1 MVEKLYAGYYK
12 VKVTPPLGLPVP
24 GYFAKRTSDGI
35 LSDLYL
41 RCTAFAQGEKKAL
54 VFSLDAISLNAQAF
68 DIISNMITETTG
80 VETDGIYIT
89 CVHSH
94 TAFRVTKPSEA
105 LTDSDIFLRWLFKQ
119 FTTCAKLALE
129 DLKPCTVKAAK
140 GEAKGVGFVRV
151 YRMKDGS
158 VRTNPGFGNP
168 DIVEPLS
175 KQDDQVQL
183 IRVLREG
190 GSEILMVNF
199 GTHSDTV
206 GGTKYCADWP
216 GYLCD
221 NLEKTFDGQVDA
233 MVLVGAQGN
242 SNHMDFFMPKG
253 TPYKSV
259 DLYAKRMARILAG
272 EVLKIYDSATDCEPA
287 LSYGS
292 RIAKVG
298 KNAYDPATVPMA
310 QEIVDLYK
318 KYGNYNEPIFD
329 SFPMKVP
336 EANRII
342 NNLSRPEF
350 FELRVSGM
358 QIAGIG
364 FIGIPGEPFVSIG
377 MDIKEGSP
385 LENTWVTSQTNGGQ
399 GYYPDALAFAQKDG
413 YERTSSPFA
422 ADCGKILTDEA
433 VALLETLKG

>member
-1 MVEKLYAGYYK
+1 MEEALYAGYHK
-12 VKVTPPLGLPVP
+12 IKVTPPLGLPVP
-24 GYFAKRTSDGI
+24 GYFAQRTSDGI
-35 LSDLYL
+35 VSDLFV
-41 RCTAFAQGEKKAL
+41 RCTAFALGEKKAL
-54 VFSLDAISLNAQAF
+54 VFSLDALSLNAQAF
-68 DIISNMITETTG
+68 EIISNMITEATG
-80 VETDGIYIT
+80 VEVDGIFIT

-94 TAFRVTKPSEA
+94 TAFRVVKPSDQW
-105 LTDSDIFLRWLFKQ
+105 TDTDIFLRWLFKQ
-119 FTTCAKLALE
+119 FVTGAKLALE
-129 DLKPCTVKAAK
+129 DLKPATVKKAEGCAK
-140 GEAKGVGFVRV
+140 NVGFIRV

-175 KQDDQVQL
+175 QQDEQVQL
-183 IRVLREG
+183 IRVVREN

-206 GGTKYCADWP
+206 GGSKYCADWP

-221 NLEKTFDGQVDA
+221 MLENAFDGQADA

-242 SNHMDFFMPKG
+242 SNHMNFFNPKG
-253 TPYKSV
+253 TPYKGV
-259 DLYAKRMARILAG
+259 ELYAKPMARALAG
-272 EVLKIYDSATDCEPA
+272 EVLKIYDSAVDCDRC

-298 KNAYDPATVPMA
+298 QNDYDPATVPMA
-310 QEIVDLYK
+310 RELVDLYK

-329 SFPMKVP
+329 TYPMKVP

-342 NNLSRPEF
+342 NNLSRPAF
-350 FELRVSGM
+350 FELRVSGLNLC
-358 QIAGIG
+358 GIG

-377 MDIKEGSP
+377 MDIKSQSP
-385 LENTWVTSQTNGGQ
+385 MESTWVTSQTNGGQ

-422 ADCGKILTDEA
+422 PNCAQVLTEEG
-433 VALLETLKG
+433 VALLNELK

>member
-1 MVEKLYAGYYK
+1 MEEKLYAGYHK
-12 VKVTPPLGLPVP
+12 INVTPPLGLPVP
-24 GYFAKRTSDGI
+24 GYFAQRTSDGI

-54 VFSLDAISLNAQAF
+54 VFSIDAISLNAQAF
-68 DIISNMITETTG
+68 DIISDMITQATG

-94 TAFRVTKPSEA
+94 TAFRVTKPSDE
-105 LTDSDIFLRWLFKQ
+105 LTDTDVFLRWLFQQ

-129 DLKPCTVKAAK
+129 DLKPAALKSAK
-140 GEAKGVGFVRV
+140 GEAKGVGFIRV

-175 KQDDQVQL
+175 RQDEQVQL
-183 IRVLREG
+183 IRVVREG

-206 GGTKYCADWP
+206 GGSKYCADWP

-221 NLEKTFDGQVDA
+221 TLENAFDAQADA

-242 SNHMDFFMPKG
+242 SNHMDFFKPKG

-272 EVLKIYDSATDCEPA
+272 EVLKIYDEAVDCEPSLA
-287 LSYGS
+287 YGS

-298 KNAYDPATVPMA
+298 KNDYDPATVPMA
-310 QEIVDLYK
+310 QELVDLYK
-318 KYGNYNEPIFD
+318 KYGNYNEPIFATY
-329 SFPMKVP
+329 PMKVP
-336 EANRII
+336 EACRII

-358 QIAGIG
+358 KIGGIG

-377 MDIKEGSP
+377 MDIKEHSP
-385 LENTWVTSQTNGGQ
+385 MEMTWVTSQTNGGQ

-422 ADCGKILTDEA
+422 PNCAKVLAEEA
-433 VALLETLKG
+433 ITLLNALK

>member
-1 MVEKLYAGYYK
+1 MEEKLFAGYHK
-12 VKVTPPLGLPVP
+12 IKVTPPLGLPVP
-24 GYFAKRTSDGI
+24 GYFAQRTSDGI
-35 LSDLYL
+35 VSDLFV
-41 RCTAFAQGEKKAL
+41 RCTAFALGEKKAL
-54 VFSLDAISLNAQAF
+54 VFSLDALSLNAQAF
-68 DIISNMITETTG
+68 EIVSNMITEGTG
-80 VETDGIYIT
+80 VEADGIYIT

-94 TAFRVTKPSEA
+94 TAFRVVKPSDEW
-105 LTDSDIFLRWLFKQ
+105 TDTDIFLRWLFKQ
-119 FTTCAKLALE
+119 FVTCAQLALE
-129 DLKPCTVKAAK
+129 DLKPCTVKSAK
-140 GEAKGVGFVRV
+140 GEAKGVGFIRV

-175 KQDDQVQL
+175 RQDDQVQL
-183 IRVLREG
+183 LRVVREG

-206 GGTKYCADWP
+206 GGSKYCADWP

-221 NLEKTFDGQVDA
+221 TLENTFDGQADA

-242 SNHMDFFMPKG
+242 SNHMDFFMPQG
-253 TPYKSV
+253 TPYKGV
-259 DLYAKRMARILAG
+259 ELYAKRMARVLAG
-272 EVLKIYDSATDCEPA
+272 EVLKIYDTAVEHAPSLA
-287 LSYGS
+287 YGS

-298 KNAYDPATVPMA
+298 KNDYDPATVPMA

-318 KYGNYNEPIFD
+318 KYGNYNEPIFATY
-329 SFPMKVP
+329 PMKVP

-358 QIAGIG
+358 KISGIG
-364 FIGIPGEPFVSIG
+364 LIGIPGEPFVSIG
-377 MDIKEGSP
+377 MDIKENSP
-385 LENTWVTSQTNGGQ
+385 LETTWVTSQTNGGQ

-422 ADCGKILTDEA
+422 PNCAKVLTEEGI
-433 VALLETLKG
+433 ALLNELK

>member
-1 MVEKLYAGYYK
+1 MENKLFAGYYK
-12 VKVTPPLGLPVP
+12 IKVTPPLGLPVP
-24 GYFAKRTSDGI
+24 GYFARRTSDGI

-41 RCTAFAQGEKKAL
+41 RCTAFSKGEKKAL

-68 DIISNMITETTG
+68 DIISGMITEATG
-80 VETDGIYIT
+80 VEKDGVYIT

-94 TAFRVTKPSEA
+94 TAFRVVKPSDKW
-105 LTDSDIFLRWLFKQ
+105 TDTDIFLQWLFKQ
-119 FTTCAKLALE
+119 FCTCAKLALE

-140 GEAKGVGFVRV
+140 GSAQGVGFVRV

-175 KQDDQVQL
+175 QQDNQVQL
-183 IRVLREG
+183 IRILREG

-199 GTHSDTV
+199 GTHADTV
-206 GGTKYCADWP
+206 GGSKYCADWP

-221 NLEKTFDGQVDA
+221 TLENTFDGQADA

-242 SNHMDFFMPKG
+242 SNHMDFFMPQG

-259 DLYAKRMARILAG
+259 ELYAKRMARVLAG
-272 EVLKIYDSATDCEPA
+272 EVLKIYDRAADCENT

-298 KNAYDPATVPMA
+298 KNDYDPATVPMA
-310 QEIVDLYK
+310 QELVDLYK

-329 SFPMKVP
+329 TYPMKVP

-350 FELRVSGM
+350 FELRISGL
-358 QIAGIG
+358 QIGGIG
-364 FIGIPGEPFVSIG
+364 LVGIPGEPFVSIG
-377 MDIKEGSP
+377 MDIKEKSP
-385 LENTWVTSQTNGGQ
+385 LENTWVTCQTNGGQ

-422 ADCGKILTDEA
+422 SNCGKVLEEEA
-433 VALLETLKG
+433 VALLNELK